1 MEEHQNIRI
10 REAPHRVRQHR
21 HRHRVRIRIR
31 ITTHL
36 HTQHLLVQIQ
46 RVLRTAAL
54 LDQHLH
60 TVLHRIQLL
69 QVTTARLHVQHQR
82 ILRLHIAHLRTVHH
96 LGQAVLRIAVLRT
109 ALLLILLHLEE
120 DHDVSQGVLQDARQ
134 DVSQGASQGVLQDAK
149 QDVPKGASQGRY

>member
-21 HRHRVRIRIR
+21 HHVRIR

-36 HTQHLLVQIQ
+36 HTQHLLVLIQ

-69 QVTTARLHVQHQR
+69 QVTTVRLHVQHQR

-120 DHDVSQGVLQDARQ
+120 DHDVLQDARQ
-134 DVSQGASQGVLQDAK
+134 DVSQGVSQGVD
-149 QDVPKGASQGRY
+149 